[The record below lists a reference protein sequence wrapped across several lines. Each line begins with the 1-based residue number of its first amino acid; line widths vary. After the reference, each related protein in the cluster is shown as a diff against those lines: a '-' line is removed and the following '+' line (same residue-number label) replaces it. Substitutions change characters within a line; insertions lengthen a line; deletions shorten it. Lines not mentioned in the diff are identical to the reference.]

1 MRNRLKVLSLV
12 IALACVGTAEAETLG
27 GIVKKSTST
36 VRNIKVN
43 GYVRS
48 YYFTRRFS
56 PSATNGKKNLSAFS
70 LATRLNVM
78 TDPSANGFGLGAT
91 LLTAQSLGI
100 NNPVPGNTDTSLMG
114 PDSQVYALGQLYVQ
128 YKQPLYMV
136 RVGPQM
142 LHIPWMGKS
151 DTRAMPASYEA
162 ALVDIT
168 PIDHLHIYAVREYKF
183 KSRTSGR
190 YFRDNLYYP
199 HTWGGDSSYGGQP
212 FTVSATAPGAKGT
225 LAFGA
230 TYANKDLKAQVWY
243 LNFYKFAHTFY
254 GYVQYTINTDAN
266 IVPFFGIQYLRQK
279 QGNSMFSQQN
289 VTANGLGGN
298 VNTTVDGAMGGVK
311 IPHGN
316 IYVAYNKVFFHAT
329 AFGGGQIISPFTDNY
344 ATDPLW
350 TTSMIRGIVE
360 LGPGYAWKIKGTYK
374 VLNDQLKLVAA
385 DAEYHTHFKGNSN
398 NLYFDATYSFI
409 GTYKGLSLRDRIE
422 ISRGHA
428 ANGADRFVY
437 NRMMMQYNF

>member
-1 MRNRLKVLSLV
+1 MKNCLKALLLL
-12 IALACVGTAEAETLG
+12 IALAGTGAAEAETLG
-27 GIVKKSTST
+27 KIVKKGVSTFK
-36 VRNIKVN
+36 NLEVN

-48 YYFTRRFS
+48 YYFTRRFG
-56 PSATNGKKNLSAFS
+56 PSSTTKKHDLKAFS

-91 LLTAQSLGI
+91 LLTAQSLGM
-100 NNPVPGNTDTSLMG
+100 NNPLPGNTDNSLMG
-114 PDSQVYALGQLYVQ
+114 PTSEVYALGQLYVQ
-128 YKQPLYMV
+128 YRQPRYMV
-136 RVGPQM
+136 RLGPQM

-162 ALVDIT
+162 ALLDIA

-183 KSRTSGR
+183 KSRTSGH

-212 FTVSATAPGAKGT
+212 FTVSATAPGAEGT

-230 TYANKDLKAQVWY
+230 TYANRGLKVQAWY

-254 GYVQYTINTDAN
+254 GHVKYTVDTGASIT
-266 IVPFFGIQYLRQK
+266 PFFGIQYLRQK
-279 QGNSMFSQQN
+279 QSNSMFSQQN

-298 VNTTVDGAMGGVK
+298 VNTTVDGARAGVN

-316 IYVAYNKVFFHAT
+316 IYIAYNKVFFHAD
-329 AFGGGQIISPFTDNY
+329 AFGGGQIISPFTNNY

-350 TTSMIRGIVE
+350 TTSMLRGLVE
-360 LGPGYAWKIKGTYK
+360 LGPGRAWKIKGTYK
-374 VLNDQLKLVAA
+374 VLHDQLKLVTAYT
-385 DAEYHTHFKGNSN
+385 EYYTHFKSRSN
-398 NLYFDATYSFI
+398 NLYFNATYSFS
-409 GTYKGLSLRDRIE
+409 GAYKGLSLRDRIE

-428 ANGADRFVY
+428 ANGANRFIY
-437 NRMMMQYNF
+437 NRVMIQYNF